1 MKILDFLV
9 EFAELSPVQ
18 QKIFLFCLQ
27 NCPHPRKNSGDINRI
42 AAATGV
48 HRKSVERAF
57 KVINQYK
64 ILRRCVAYIKIDVRK
79 EIQAGY
85 MERLQVGGQS
95 DNE

>member
-1 MKILDFLV
+1 MKILAFLD
-9 EFAELSPVQ
+9 EFAKLSPVQ

-27 NCPHPRKNSGDINRI
+27 NCPHPRKNSSDINRI

-57 KVINQYK
+57 KIIKQYK
-64 ILRRCVAYIKIDVRK
+64 ILRRCVSYIRIDVRK
-79 EIQAGY
+79 EIQAEY
-85 MERLQVGGQS
+85 VERLQVGVQS